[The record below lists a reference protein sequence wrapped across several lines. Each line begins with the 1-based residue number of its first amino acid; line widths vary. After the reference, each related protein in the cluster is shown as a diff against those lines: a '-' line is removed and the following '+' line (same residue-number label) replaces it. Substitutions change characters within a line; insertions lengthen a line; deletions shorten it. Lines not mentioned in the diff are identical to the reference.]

1 MTIPVWFQ
9 DWYNNGSGGIAAAAQ
24 VYIDRVE
31 ADGGTVESIG
41 CVPSA
46 VWDWVAPSLL
56 LDLFPNAAAAYSLR
70 KLRAAYSGS
79 AVRVR
84 KEVSSVSSETD
95 IGFLADG
102 SLDTVSLLAFASDA
116 DSGDVFVVTWY
127 DQSLSNDATQSTAAN
142 QPKIVSGGSL
152 VTENGKPAVDFDGVS
167 SSFNVS
173 KITLSDDWN
182 LFITHKLDSNSY
194 YFGDTIGGDYL
205 RYRIND
211 SYRLQIAGGTDTV
224 TGIGDIIGAQKLLN
238 IERDSSNNLEYY
250 LNGTSAATSSISGAW
265 DIDEI
270 GASVTNHFDGT
281 FQELIIFN
289 SDQSSN
295 RTGIETNINTFY
307 SVYP

>member
-1 MTIPVWFQ
+1 MLGFGLGLNKWRRV
-9 DWYNNGSGGIAAAAQ
+9 GGGF
-24 VYIDRVE
+24 V
-31 ADGGTVESIG
+31 G
-41 CVPSA
+41 
-46 VWDWVAPSLL
+46 L
-56 LDLFPNAAAAYSLR
+56 LDLYPNAAAAYSLR

-84 KEVSSVSSETD
+84 KEVSTVSSETD